1 MSSTNEKFVIT
12 VDQLNGY
19 LEKKFRDDLNIKHL
33 LIKGEISNFK
43 NHASGFYFTLKDEFS
58 EVRAVMFKRNTL
70 NMTFIPTDGMK
81 VVVEC
86 DVNVYRE
93 KGYYQ
98 LYVSDIKEDGIGAL
112 YEQFEKLKKKLE
124 QEGLFKEEH
133 KKKLPKYPKKIG
145 IITAPT
151 GDAIHDIISTINRR
165 YPVCETILF
174 PSLVQGEFA
183 KDDLIRNLNLADN
196 YGLDVIIIGRG
207 GGSIED
213 LWPFNEEEVARKIY
227 EINTPII
234 SGVGHEPDF
243 TICDFVSDYRAPTPT
258 GAAEACVPNKKDL
271 LVLINEKSSRIK
283 KNMLNK
289 LELCKE
295 KLDKYKNNH
304 YLKNPMSY
312 YDNFSMKLDNLLERV
327 INSTNNI
334 LIDRKYKLDKLT
346 SSYVFKNP
354 NQLFIEKIYNY
365 NDLINRLKKS
375 INLNLDNNNNK
386 LLRMI
391 DKLDVLNPT
400 KTLKRGFTITRIDN
414 KSINSIKDI
423 KTNSIIETQL
433 QDGTI
438 YSTVTNI
445 EENL

>member
-1 MSSTNEKFVIT
+1 
-12 VDQLNGY
+12 
-19 LEKKFRDDLNIKHL
+19 
-33 LIKGEISNFK
+33 
-43 NHASGFYFTLKDEFS
+43 
-58 EVRAVMFKRNTL
+58 
-70 NMTFIPTDGMK
+70 
-81 VVVEC
+81 
-86 DVNVYRE
+86 
-93 KGYYQ
+93 
-98 LYVSDIKEDGIGAL
+98 
-112 YEQFEKLKKKLE
+112 
-124 QEGLFKEEH
+124 
-133 KKKLPKYPKKIG
+133 
-145 IITAPT
+145 
-151 GDAIHDIISTINRR
+151 
-165 YPVCETILF
+165 
-174 PSLVQGEFA
+174 
-183 KDDLIRNLNLADN
+183 
-196 YGLDVIIIGRG
+196 
-207 GGSIED
+207 
-213 LWPFNEEEVARKIY
+213 
-227 EINTPII
+227 
-234 SGVGHEPDF
+234 
-243 TICDFVSDYRAPTPT
+243 
-258 GAAEACVPNKKDL
+258 
-271 LVLINEKSSRIK
+271 
-283 KNMLNK
+283 MLNK

-375 INLNLDNNNNK
+375 INLNLDNNNIK